1 MRDFEE
7 RKAEVFRRSEDRIVK
22 RKRIRKRVIA
32 WGLVLCLVITVCARI
47 DLPGKLANLSG
58 TAIELPGLVL
68 AVKAESLM
76 DGIKPQKIKGLD
88 DLGSQNPVVTD
99 FAVRLFKASLQE
111 GENVL
116 ISPLSVL
123 SALAMT
129 VNGAEGDTR
138 KQMEE
143 TLGMSAEEL
152 NLYFYSYMRNLPKE
166 KRCKLSLANSI
177 WFADDESFSVN
188 QDFLQTNANYYGA
201 DIYKTAFD
209 EQTLKDINNWV
220 KYRTND
226 MIPEILDRIPESAL
240 MYLVNALSFEGEWFH
255 LYAEN
260 MIQDGKFT
268 KEDGTKQ
275 TASFMKSTEHV
286 YLEDEN
292 ATGFMKY
299 YRGGKYAFVAMLPNE
314 GVSVADYVASLD
326 GAALNALLANPQD
339 AAVYATLPKFETE
352 YSTDMAA
359 VLQSMGMTDAF
370 NGSTADF
377 SGIGTSKSGNI
388 YISRVLHKTY
398 ICVDEKGTK
407 AGAATA
413 VEMMDGSSINLGPK
427 RVTLNRPF
435 VYMIVDCENNI
446 PFFIGTMM
454 DIEK

>member
-1 MRDFEE
+1 MKCSR
-7 RKAEVFRRSEDRIVK
+7 
-22 RKRIRKRVIA
+22 
-32 WGLVLCLVITVCARI
+32 LCLSTISVVLLLAMTVN
-47 DLPGKLANLSG
+47 LAGCG
-58 TAIELPGLVL
+58 TMQPDIVPT
-68 AVKAESLM
+68 VKAESLM
-76 DGIKPQKIKGLD
+76 EGIKPQKIKDLD
-88 DLGSQNPVVTD
+88 DLSVQNPVATD
-99 FAVRLFKASLQE
+99 FAVRLLQASLQE

-143 TLGMSAEEL
+143 TLGMSAKEL
-152 NLYFYSYMRNLPKE
+152 NLYFYTYMQNLPEE

-177 WFADDESFSVN
+177 WFTDHERFSVN

-201 DIYKTAFD
+201 DIYKTPFD

-220 KYRTND
+220 KYRTDD
-226 MIPEILDRIPESAL
+226 MIPEILNRIPESAL
-240 MYLVNALSFEGEWFH
+240 MYLVNALAFDAEWFQI
-255 LYAEN
+255 YAEN
-260 MIQDGKFT
+260 EVREDKFT

-339 AAVYATLPKFETE
+339 TAVYATLPKFETE

-413 VEMMDGSSINLGPK
+413 VEMMDGSSIHSGPK

-435 VYMIVDCENNI
+435 VYMLVDCENNI